1 MKKSKIIAPALGVL
15 ILSTAAS
22 ISGTVAWFSANN
34 TVSVSGMALTAKSDS
49 TFLVISNTS
58 TLDSDV
64 ELVRNIS
71 GELIPSS
78 FTTSAI
84 VEETETVVAA
94 NSWYTAVGTATDDGT
109 AKAGS
114 YHQLTLAE
122 ANNFATEDGKDYYA
136 FDQFYIGLA
145 TGSSAV
151 ETGKGIQADVTFNA
165 AQSSNLNKCL
175 TVKVV
180 YGGGNPSTAA
190 TTQTYVYGAATGS
203 TVRHASAL
211 QADSLITTTAT
222 LVKVYAY
229 FDGEDANCKT
239 ENAINLDAISIS
251 INFTVNETLHS

>member
-22 ISGTVAWFSANN
+22 ISGTFAWFSANN

-109 AKAGS
+109 AKAKLIAGS
-114 YHQLTLAE
+114 LSKSYPFKLDDFEKALIE
-122 ANNFATEDGKDYYA
+122 KDGWVGFA
-136 FDQFYIGLA
+136 
-145 TGSSAV
+145 
-151 ETGKGIQADVTFNA
+151 
-165 AQSSNLNKCL
+165 
-175 TVKVV
+175 
-180 YGGGNPSTAA
+180 
-190 TTQTYVYGAATGS
+190 
-203 TVRHASAL
+203 AS
-211 QADSLITTTAT
+211 
-222 LVKVYAY
+222 KY
-229 FDGEDANCKT
+229 
-239 ENAINLDAISIS
+239 
-251 INFTVNETLHS
+251 